1 MEQEP
6 NNHHETNYR
15 TAKHSR
21 INFTTRSV
29 MFSSTAQVIIMLLH
43 LLSCIL
49 AFTATTITTT
59 TAGYHSS
66 QSSPGTFSDEQISFP
81 KRNCDDYIMYSRRN
95 TGMARSSNNE
105 EENISSPQSI
115 HDANAIDKYSDEYI
129 DTESLLGLEDDEGK
143 LSKKEIAVSASIVLP
158 FHADIAFSAFA
169 DLRRQPTWSSWLH
182 SVEYLDEEDGNQEE
196 VRVIDGVT
204 LRETK
209 WVMQWKRAF
218 RFSWKSRVTNIIR
231 PSLIEWESTS
241 GLRNMG
247 KIQFT
252 EQDFD
257 LNSEGSGDGERTG
270 AATEMVL
277 TMKFIAPRIV
287 ASIMK
292 RSDVISTFME
302 DKMLMP
308 TLINFREIVME
319 KDLGMKL
326 EECVKDDQST

>member
-1 MEQEP
+1 
-6 NNHHETNYR
+6 
-15 TAKHSR
+15 
-21 INFTTRSV
+21 
-29 MFSSTAQVIIMLLH
+29 
-43 LLSCIL
+43 
-49 AFTATTITTT
+49 
-59 TAGYHSS
+59 
-66 QSSPGTFSDEQISFP
+66 
-81 KRNCDDYIMYSRRN
+81 
-95 TGMARSSNNE
+95 
-105 EENISSPQSI
+105 
-115 HDANAIDKYSDEYI
+115 
-129 DTESLLGLEDDEGK
+129 
-143 LSKKEIAVSASIVLP
+143 
-158 FHADIAFSAFA
+158 
-169 DLRRQPTWSSWLH
+169 
-182 SVEYLDEEDGNQEE
+182 VEYLDEEDGNQEE

-326 EECVKDDQST
+326 EECVKDEQST